1 MASARPLAIACLC
14 LKRDCT
20 AAGGRS
26 GTAVCSGASPSPPPS
41 DIRGRRGSWRATDRI
56 MAGRGC
62 CVKDTGFLRAR
73 ARCARILRQES
84 RAFPEH
90 SAGCGA
96 ECGAGGA
103 ARGKRA
109 PPALAL
115 LVRPELFLASVRLAY
130 SLNAASSFFFPPA
143 AIRWRRHTGIY
154 IPILFEACLPC
165 SAPTARRAIAIPHFW
180 HNALGRPPP
189 LPLFASTRHDRILFL
204 GNASGGVLP
213 PPLPLFASTRRRAA
227 NLVHVERAAPG
238 RRQVPA
244 GPGAKPPSRLAA
256 AAVLPGG
263 RPPACCAEHAAAH
276 AAGACRDRGAFRG
289 NCGTGSPRVH
299 PASTAAPSTTRGTA
313 PSAASGFP
321 SAPHAPSGPGA
332 SPGRAGRRTPGRPP
346 RPSRPP
352 GA

>member
-1 MASARPLAIACLC
+1 M
-14 LKRDCT
+14 
-20 AAGGRS
+20 AAGDRMPLLKTGLHGRWRPIGYGCVFRCLS
-26 GTAVCSGASPSPPPS
+26 LPPPS

-73 ARCARILRQES
+73 ARCARTLRQEP

-189 LPLFASTRHDRILFL
+189 CPCSPRRGTIGFCFWEMQAAGS
-204 GNASGGVLP
+204 SP
-213 PPLPLFASTRRRAA
+213 PPCPCSPR
-227 NLVHVERAAPG
+227 
-238 RRQVPA
+238 
-244 GPGAKPPSRLAA
+244 
-256 AAVLPGG
+256 
-263 RPPACCAEHAAAH
+263 
-276 AAGACRDRGAFRG
+276 RGAVQRI
-289 NCGTGSPRVH
+289 
-299 PASTAAPSTTRGTA
+299 
-313 PSAASGFP
+313 
-321 SAPHAPSGPGA
+321 
-332 SPGRAGRRTPGRPP
+332 
-346 RPSRPP
+346 
-352 GA
+352 